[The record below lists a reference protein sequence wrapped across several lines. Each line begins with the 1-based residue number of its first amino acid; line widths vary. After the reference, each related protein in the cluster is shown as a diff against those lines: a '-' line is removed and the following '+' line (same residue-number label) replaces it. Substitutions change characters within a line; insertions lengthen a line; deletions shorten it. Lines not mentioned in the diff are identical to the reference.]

1 MLLQD
6 DGLDVGESFYG
17 RGKRDYKCQR
27 SIIVGHMS
35 YATRELSLVE
45 PLGDAVESGVGRAR
59 VFRVV
64 LELVLDVPA
73 SE

>member
-1 MLLQD
+1 
-6 DGLDVGESFYG
+6 
-17 RGKRDYKCQR
+17 
-27 SIIVGHMS
+27 MS

-45 PLGDAVESGVGRAR
+45 PLGDAVENGVGRAR